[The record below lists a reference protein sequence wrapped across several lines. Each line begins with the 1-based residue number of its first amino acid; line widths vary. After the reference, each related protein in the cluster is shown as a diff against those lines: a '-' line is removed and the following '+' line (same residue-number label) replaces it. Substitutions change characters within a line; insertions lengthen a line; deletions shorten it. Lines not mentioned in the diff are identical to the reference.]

1 MRRRYREKL
10 LNYAICFIFLNC
22 FSLFAYAQKSNG
34 IQVGNIWLNNAK
46 VDGKLTEWHLPLKAT
61 NKATHI
67 QYSIGNDDKNLYLAV
82 QTNRV
87 GKIESGGLTLIVNGA
102 AVTFPY
108 PAMRDRRKKENRRPL
123 KPGEPR
129 RLEDFKEIHIVHI
142 KSITDSLVS
151 IYNPYGIRA
160 CGIRYD
166 KNEGRVCDYEM
177 AIPLK
182 YLGLSD
188 ANQILNYTIRLNGII
203 PTSPGGAGG
212 KALPI
217 PGKSKREMMELE
229 ESMDDL
235 IRVSQLSGKYI
246 LAKKP

>member
-1 MRRRYREKL
+1 MEK
-10 LNYAICFIFLNC
+10 ILNC
-22 FSLFAYAQKSNG
+22 IVTLCCLSLVTYAQKNSS
-34 IQVGNIWLNNAK
+34 IQIGNLWLNNGK
-46 VDGKLTEWHLPLKAT
+46 VNGRLDEWELPLKAT

-67 QYSIGNDDKNLYLAV
+67 QYSIANDDKNLYLAI

-87 GKIESGGLTLIVNGA
+87 GKIESGGLTFLVNGA

-108 PAMRDRRKKENRRPL
+108 PKMRDRRKKENRRPFN
-123 KPGEPR
+123 PGEPR
-129 RLEDFKEIHIVHI
+129 RIEDFKEIHVTHV
-142 KSITDSLVS
+142 KTVTDSLIS

-166 KNEGRVCDYEM
+166 KKEERCCDYEM

-182 YLGLSD
+182 LLGLS
-188 ANQILNYTIRLNGII
+188 AENSILNYTIRLNGII
-203 PTSPGGAGG
+203 PTSAGGAGG
-212 KALPI
+212 RVLPI

-229 ESMDDL
+229 ETMDDF
-235 IRVSQLSGKYI
+235 IRVSELSGKYI